1 METSGISAGE
11 KLMKS
16 MLVQRMRFK
25 ALQGLL
31 AVLLV
36 LALGCAVND
45 LTVQNSFAA
54 GQSLSRTFQQ
64 VNQSVVKVLA
74 FRQSDSAGKDTRV
87 QGSVGSGVVVSKD
100 GLIITA
106 AHSVNIADKVV
117 VKFLDDR
124 TVEAEVVAAS
134 GEADIALLALDSVP
148 DNLKTAKL
156 GNSDEV
162 AVGDQVLVIGAPY
175 GIEHTLSVGHI
186 SGKRRSRTV
195 CEQFAP
201 FEFLQTDAAI
211 NRGNSGGPMF
221 DTEGRVVGIVSRILS
236 KSGGSEG
243 LGFAVAINTARELL
257 LDREAYWIGF
267 DAHLLTG
274 DLAKAFNLPQDAGL
288 LVQHVAANSP
298 GAELGLQSGSIPVTI
313 GKEEFLIGGDVV
325 LEIQSIPVS
334 RTVEEICTLKNVVGG
349 FSREK
354 EISITVFRDGE
365 VVHLSTQE

>member
-1 METSGISAGE
+1 
-11 KLMKS
+11 
-16 MLVQRMRFK
+16 MRWK
-25 ALQGLL
+25 ALQC
-31 AVLLV
+31 V
-36 LALGCAVND
+36 LALLLVVAFGCAPND
-45 LTVQNSFAA
+45 LTGGRSFAA
-54 GQSLSRTFQQ
+54 GRSFSGIFQQ
-64 VNQSVVKVLA
+64 VNPSVVKILA
-74 FRQSDSAGKDTRV
+74 LRQTDAAGRESRV
-87 QGSVGSGVVVSKD
+87 QGEVGSGVIVSQE
-100 GLIITA
+100 GLIMTA

-117 VKFLDDR
+117 VKLLDDR
-124 TVEAEVVAAS
+124 TFEAEVVAAS
-134 GEADIALLALDSVP
+134 GEADIALLALDHVP
-148 DNLKTAKL
+148 DSLQAAKL
-156 GNSDEV
+156 GDSEEV

-288 LVQHVAANSP
+288 LVQHVAAGSP
-298 GAELGLQSGSIPVTI
+298 GARLGLQPGSIPVTI
-313 GKEEFLIGGDVV
+313 GNEELLIGGDVV
-325 LEIQSIPVS
+325 LQIQSIPVS
-334 RTVEEICTLKNVVGG
+334 AKAEEICVLQNVVGG

-354 EISITVFRDGE
+354 EIRVTVFRKGE
-365 VVHLSTQE
+365 VVHLSTGR

>member
-1 METSGISAGE
+1 
-11 KLMKS
+11 MKS
-16 MLVQRMRFK
+16 HRAATMRWK
-25 ALQGLL
+25 ALQCVLPL
-31 AVLLV
+31 LLV
-36 LALGCAVND
+36 LAFGCALID
-45 LTVQNSFAA
+45 LAGGRSFAA
-54 GQSLSRTFQQ
+54 GRSFSGIFQQ
-64 VNQSVVKVLA
+64 VNPSVVKVLA
-74 FRQSDSAGKDTRV
+74 FRQPDAAGRETRV
-87 QGSVGSGVVVSKD
+87 QGTVGSGVVVSQE
-100 GLIITA
+100 GLIMTA

-117 VKFLDDR
+117 VKLLDDR
-124 TVEAEVVAAS
+124 TFEAEVVAAS
-134 GEADIALLALDSVP
+134 GEADIALLALDHVP
-148 DNLKTAKL
+148 DSLQAAKL
-156 GNSDEV
+156 GDSDEV
-162 AVGDQVLVIGAPY
+162 AVGDQILVIGAPY

-274 DLAKAFNLPQDAGL
+274 DLAKAFNLPQKAGL

-298 GAELGLQSGSIPVTI
+298 GAELGLKSGSIPVTI
-313 GKEEFLIGGDVV
+313 GKKEFLIGGDVV

-354 EISITVFRDGE
+354 EIRITVLRDGE
-365 VVHLSTQE
+365 IVHLSSQ